1 MCLAT
6 YEAARYERVHQQ
18 MIAEGLLAALPTR
31 AALPEVE
38 AFDPEEIPGS
48 PSRRR
53 FGRSGGNAGLC
64 GYERPGQTLRG

>member
-1 MCLAT
+1 
-6 YEAARYERVHQQ
+6 

-38 AFDPEEIPGS
+38 AFDPEEILC